1 MKVALHTVS
10 AVIIPSLISMTNG
23 YQGAV
28 LMAANQQ
35 HKTSKP
41 AFLAPSAMP
50 ETSSI
55 PVISTEDPTSSAAG
69 MTDNS
74 EEYEPC
80 DGSPYAPVSMREQ
93 KISPEQ
99 SILSAEEICP
109 KTEDF
114 ILNEQSLPMQEDV
127 AVSDLSSSS
136 VEDPT
141 ATSTSSADSTV
152 SILLEL
158 HAAEPVG
165 GDEEGMT
172 YY

>member
-1 MKVALHTVS
+1 
-10 AVIIPSLISMTNG
+10 MTFG

-28 LMAANQQ
+28 LMAANQEY
-35 HKTSKP
+35 KDFDEMSKP
-41 AFLAPSAMP
+41 VFLAPSAMP

-55 PVISTEDPTSSAAG
+55 PVISTEDPTISAAG
-69 MTDNS
+69 MADNS
-74 EEYEPC
+74 GEYEPC
-80 DGSPYAPVSMREQ
+80 DDSPYAPVSMREQ

-99 SILSAEEICP
+99 SILSAEEICL

-172 YY
+172 YVTFSTIYVSPDF